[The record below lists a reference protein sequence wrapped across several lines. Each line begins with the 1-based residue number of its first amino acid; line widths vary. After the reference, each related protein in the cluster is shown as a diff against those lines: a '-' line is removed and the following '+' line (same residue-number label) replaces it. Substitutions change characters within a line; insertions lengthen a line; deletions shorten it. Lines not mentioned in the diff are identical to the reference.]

1 MWIDWSE
8 AVQMGATWGRHNWHH
23 NILHIYTIYTIIFS
37 VTAHLF
43 LVCSIFWDSS
53 CPILIV
59 SSCPYTVLSCPQG
72 RRDRWPQ
79 PRSLSRENIIR
90 YMTPNQTHR
99 HQLHLSLTEN
109 TSTSTP
115 KRAVSHWSC
124 LLHEAICWTRTVY
137 MFDTVHMFL
146 PQCDVTWHGAM
157 VDKAW
162 CPETREDQTHRH
174 QLHLSLTENTS
185 TSALLGA
192 VSHWSCLLHE
202 AVRWTWTVYMFD
214 TVYTVCFYHNVT

>member
-8 AVQMGATWGRHNWHH
+8 AVQMEATWGRHNLHH

-37 VTAHLF
+37 VTAHFFLSVPFYEIAAVLF
-43 LVCSIFWDSS
+43 SLCLAALTWYYHVPRVEGTDGHSPDH
-53 CPILIV
+53 CPL
-59 SSCPYTVLSCPQG
+59 
-72 RRDRWPQ
+72 
-79 PRSLSRENIIR
+79 ENNIR

-109 TSTSTP
+109 TSTSALLG
-115 KRAVSHWSC
+115 AVSHWSC

-146 PQCDVTWHGAM
+146 PQCDVTWYGAM

-162 CPETREDQTHRH
+162 CPETREDQTQR
-174 QLHLSLTENTS
+174 
-185 TSALLGA
+185 
-192 VSHWSCLLHE
+192 
-202 AVRWTWTVYMFD
+202 
-214 TVYTVCFYHNVT
+214 